1 MTTLVYALACLALC
15 AGAAWLRLIPRARQ
29 EMGSLWT
36 AVAELK
42 QPGLSDEVRERR
54 ARQAAV
60 AALAGTAELFAR
72 IGAVCVITLAPVL
85 LADAV
90 RLVSA
95 SSVAAFALRPAVLVA
110 TSVVAIMLLVVVRRV
125 RGARV

>member
-15 AGAAWLRLIPRARQ
+15 ASAAWLRLISRART
-29 EMGSLWT
+29 EMGGLWT
-36 AVAELK
+36 AVAELG
-42 QPGLSDEVRERR
+42 QPGLSDEAREQR

-60 AALAGTAELFAR
+60 AALAGTAGLFAR

-90 RLVSA
+90 RLASA
-95 SSVAAFALRPAVLVA
+95 PAVAAFALRPDVLVA
-110 TSVVAIMLLVVVRRV
+110 TSVVAVMLLVFVRRV
-125 RGARV
+125 RGAGV